1 MLVLRASCAPRVY
14 HESEFTTFGAPLADG
29 GYFTVTTGGDS
40 ENHHWVEIDDQ
51 SFGKGDG
58 IASFQVAP
66 DARSI
71 AITLTFDFQQAGRE
85 LVLQCEEPM
94 DSASTQWAR
103 AFSLEIAER
112 R

>member
-1 MLVLRASCAPRVY
+1 MLVLRASSAPSVY
-14 HESEFTTFGAPLADG
+14 HEGVFTTFGAPLADG

-51 SFGKGDG
+51 AFGKGDG
-58 IASFQVAP
+58 IASFQVAS

-71 AITLTFDFQQAGRE
+71 TVTLTFDFQRAGRD
-85 LVLQCEEPM
+85 LVLHSDEPM
-94 DSASTQWAR
+94 DSVSALWAR
-103 AFSLEIAER
+103 AFGAELAAR